1 MRRIVLLCLVVLIA
15 GTAGTAA
22 IISLRSS
29 ALPKNSSTTQRVNQ
43 LAQDRK
49 EVSTP
54 FDGVQPGEAGKAL
67 WLTLKPTG
75 FEPAKITLP
84 ASQYFL
90 LVQNATGLDRFG
102 LIVERENGERLE
114 EVRLEP
120 FSRKWKKAITFQPGH
135 YVISEIDHPAWQCV
149 LVITER

>member
-1 MRRIVLLCLVVLIA
+1 MRRIVLLCLAVLTA

-22 IISLRSS
+22 IIRLRSS
-29 ALPKNSSTTQRVNQ
+29 ASSTNLPATKPLNQ
-43 LAQDRK
+43 TAQDRK
-49 EVSTP
+49 ELSTP
-54 FDGVQPGEAGKAL
+54 FDGAEPGEAGKAL

-75 FEPAKITLP
+75 FEPAKIMLP

-102 LIVERENGERLE
+102 LTIEREDGERLE

-120 FSRKWKKAITFQPGH
+120 FSRKWKKAITFQPGR
-135 YVISEIDHPAWQCV
+135 YIISEIDHPEWQCV
-149 LVITER
+149 VLITER